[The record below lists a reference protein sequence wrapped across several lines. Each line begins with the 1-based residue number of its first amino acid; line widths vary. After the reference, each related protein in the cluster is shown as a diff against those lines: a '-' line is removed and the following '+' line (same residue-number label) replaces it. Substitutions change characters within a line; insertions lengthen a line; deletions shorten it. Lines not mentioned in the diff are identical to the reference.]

1 MLGIEIPSSHGKLKL
16 DSDHWPTQWQFFLAH
31 VALILSG
38 IGFLL
43 CLAILFG

>member
-1 MLGIEIPSSHGKLKL
+1 MLGIETPGSHARLKL
-16 DSDHWPTQWQFFLAH
+16 DSDHWPTQWQLFLAYIG
-31 VALILSG
+31 LILSG